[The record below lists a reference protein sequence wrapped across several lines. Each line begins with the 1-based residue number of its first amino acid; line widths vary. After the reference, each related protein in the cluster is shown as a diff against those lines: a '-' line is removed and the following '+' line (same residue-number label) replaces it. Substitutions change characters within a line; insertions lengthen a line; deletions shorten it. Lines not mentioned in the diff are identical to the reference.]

1 MLPGHYLD
9 NISMKVRPCGVL
21 LSTKLPR
28 LLTTELFQLFLSL
41 AVVVASVSAAP
52 RYIVLPIED
61 VDLSALAG
69 QSLPVYR
76 MPAGL
81 VRQARQVQD
90 EDEFGDSRTSG
101 SNSYSSPAGASGPDH
116 VDYGAYTGGYGA
128 FGWYTD
134 HPVLLGPGAH
144 H

>member
-1 MLPGHYLD
+1 
-9 NISMKVRPCGVL
+9 MK
-21 LSTKLPR
+21 
-28 LLTTELFQLFLSL
+28 LFLSL

-61 VDLSALAG
+61 VDLSALVG
-69 QSLPVYR
+69 QTLPVYR
-76 MPAGL
+76 MPGL
-81 VRQARQVQD
+81 MRQARQV
-90 EDEFGDSRTSG
+90 EDEQDSFQLGPLRRDSDTAG
-101 SNSYSSPAGASGPDH
+101 SNAYGAPHAAPAHAGPDH

-134 HPVLLGPGAH
+134 HPVLLGPGGGH

>member
-1 MLPGHYLD
+1 MGLTI
-9 NISMKVRPCGVL
+9 NTMKL
-21 LSTKLPR
+21 L
-28 LLTTELFQLFLSL
+28 LSL

-61 VDLSALAG
+61 VDLSALVG
-69 QSLPVYR
+69 QTLPVYR
-76 MPAGL
+76 MPGL
-81 VRQARQVQD
+81 VRQARQVE
-90 EDEFGDSRTSG
+90 EDSFQVGPSPLASRRDSDVAG
-101 SNSYSSPAGASGPDH
+101 SNAYGAPHAAPAHAGPDH

-134 HPVLLGPGAH
+134 HPVLLGPGGH

>member
-1 MLPGHYLD
+1 MQY
-9 NISMKVRPCGVL
+9 
-21 LSTKLPR
+21 
-28 LLTTELFQLFLSL
+28 FQLFLSL

-61 VDLSALAG
+61 VDLSALVG
-69 QSLPVYR
+69 QTLPVYR
-76 MPAGL
+76 MPGL
-81 VRQARQVQD
+81 MRQARQL
-90 EDEFGDSRTSG
+90 EDEEDSFQLSPLSNRRQTDSQTAG
-101 SNSYSSPAGASGPDH
+101 SNAYAAPHAAPHNAGPDH